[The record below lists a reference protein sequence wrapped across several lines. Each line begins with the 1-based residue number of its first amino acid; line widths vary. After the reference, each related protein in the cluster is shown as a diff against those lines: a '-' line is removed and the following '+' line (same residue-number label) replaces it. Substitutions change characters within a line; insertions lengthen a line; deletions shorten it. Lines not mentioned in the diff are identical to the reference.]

1 MLLMD
6 VLDSPSP
13 ATMVSDNMDFKKII
27 LLHGITEKLA
37 LSNMQIIGPR
47 DRLRS

>member
-1 MLLMD
+1 MD

-13 ATMVSDNMDFKKII
+13 ATTVSDTTWIKKKYF
-27 LLHGITEKLA
+27 LHSITEKLA

-47 DRLRS
+47 DKSRSW